1 MPLIRRAY
9 WDGGQ
14 VTDTLDSSRL
24 AKQQMMPEKRRFP
37 VIWEMSHANEVV
49 RSHDTVPTLAKRMG
63 TGDNQVP
70 LIGLRRLTPLE
81 CERLQAF
88 PDNWTAV
95 NSDTQRYKE
104 LGNAVTVSVIKW
116 LADRLVRSE

>member
-95 NSDTQRYKE
+95 
-104 LGNAVTVSVIKW
+104 TVSVIRW